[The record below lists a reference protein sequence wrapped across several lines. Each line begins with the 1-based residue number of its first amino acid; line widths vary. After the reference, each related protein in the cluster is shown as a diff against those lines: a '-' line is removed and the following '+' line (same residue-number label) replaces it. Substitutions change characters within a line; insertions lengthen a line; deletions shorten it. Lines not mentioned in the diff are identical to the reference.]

1 MMYTYT
7 IYNQIYTNIWT
18 LHSLFVDALQVVFHF
33 VKTLNYQLTNFHRQ
47 TPEDGNCVKI
57 MYKGG

>member
-7 IYNQIYTNIWT
+7 IKYIQIFVKCT
-18 LHSLFVDALQVVFHF
+18 LHSLFVDALHIVFDF